1 VKRETKKRL
10 SAKDL
15 RELGA
20 DPDRMRRVL
29 PPDGSQRAEVRKS
42 DGGTKKG
49 GAEAPGGAPRN
60 GEYES
65 PAIPSLDALVGAV
78 RLPAAERTGCSNE
91 AARRARGLFC
101 LLACVSVALFLAA
114 SCAEERGE
122 RQRTEPRTHQRTEP
136 PTRQR
141 DEARTYRLDGLLH
154 QQSRATI
161 DKSGA
166 KIGEVGKRYAV
177 VTATRR
183 QIRDIAG
190 AEFFAIRERADRDP
204 SAEGRT
210 IDGFPPEDS
219 AYHDYE
225 EMSAEV
231 RRVADANPAIVR
243 RFSLGESYEGR
254 DLWAVKISDDVAAD
268 EDEPE
273 VLFVGLHHAREHLS
287 VEMALYTLHLFAD
300 NYGTDPRIRGIVD
313 SREVY
318 VVFALD
324 PDGGEYD
331 IADGYYHAWRK
342 NRQPN
347 GGSTHTGT
355 DLNRN
360 YGYGWGCCG
369 GSSGDPAS
377 RFYRG
382 SSAFSAPET
391 ARLRDFVDGR
401 VVDGEQ
407 QIETAIDFHSYGEI
421 ITWPYGYTL
430 ADVPSDMAQDDHDAF
445 VAMGEAMSAT
455 LGYTPLQPSDDSY
468 ISDGSMAD
476 WAYGVHGIFAYSFEM
491 YPKGPKRSFYP
502 PDETIASETERNR
515 EAVLYIA
522 EQADCPYR
530 SIGKEAQ
537 HCAPA

>member
-1 VKRETKKRL
+1 
-10 SAKDL
+10 
-15 RELGA
+15 
-20 DPDRMRRVL
+20 
-29 PPDGSQRAEVRKS
+29 
-42 DGGTKKG
+42 
-49 GAEAPGGAPRN
+49 
-60 GEYES
+60 
-65 PAIPSLDALVGAV
+65 
-78 RLPAAERTGCSNE
+78 
-91 AARRARGLFC
+91 
-101 LLACVSVALFLAA
+101 LFLAA

-122 RQRTEPRTHQRTEP
+122 QGERQRTEP

-141 DEARTYRLDGLLH
+141 AVPRTYRLDGLLH

-183 QIRDIAG
+183 EIRDIAAAG
-190 AEFFAIRERADRDP
+190 FFAIRERADPNP

-210 IDGFPPEDS
+210 TDGFPPEDS
-219 AYHDYE
+219 AYHDYG

-254 DLWAVKISDDVAAD
+254 ALWAVKISDDVAAD

-300 NYGTDPRIRGIVD
+300 NYGTDPRVRGIVD

-331 IADGYYHAWRK
+331 VADGYYHAWRK

-347 GGSTHTGT
+347 GGSTHPGT

-360 YGYGWGCCG
+360 YGYGWGCCD

-391 ARLRDFVDGR
+391 ARLRDFVDAR

-407 QIETAIDFHSYGEI
+407 QIETAIDFHAYGEI

-430 ADVPSDMAQDDHDAF
+430 ADAPSDMAQDDHDAF

-455 LGYTPLQPSDDSY
+455 NGYTPLQPSDDSY

-491 YPKGPKRSFYP
+491 YPKDPNPGFYP
-502 PDETIASETERNR
+502 PDEAIASETERNR
-515 EAVLYIA
+515 EAVLYVA

-537 HCAPA
+537 HCASVPPR

>member
-1 VKRETKKRL
+1 
-10 SAKDL
+10 
-15 RELGA
+15 
-20 DPDRMRRVL
+20 
-29 PPDGSQRAEVRKS
+29 
-42 DGGTKKG
+42 
-49 GAEAPGGAPRN
+49 
-60 GEYES
+60 
-65 PAIPSLDALVGAV
+65 
-78 RLPAAERTGCSNE
+78 
-91 AARRARGLFC
+91 
-101 LLACVSVALFLAA
+101 VSVSLFLAA
-114 SCAEERGE
+114 SCAEEGGERGE
-122 RQRTEPRTHQRTEP
+122 RQRAEPRTHQRTEP

-141 DEARTYRLDGLLH
+141 DEARTFRLDGPLN
-154 QQSRATI
+154 QQTRATI
-161 DKSGA
+161 ENAGA
-166 KIGEVGKRYAV
+166 TIGEVGKRYAV
-177 VTATRR
+177 VTAARR
-183 QIRDIAG
+183 EIRDIAETG
-190 AEFFAIRERADRDP
+190 VFTIQEQADRGP

-219 AYHDYE
+219 AYHDYG

-231 RRVADANPAIVR
+231 RRVADAYPSIVR

-254 DLWAVKISDDVAAD
+254 DLWAVKISDDVTAD

-273 VLFVGLHHAREHLS
+273 VLFVGLHHAREHLT
-287 VEMALYTLHLFAD
+287 VEMALYTLRLFAD

-347 GGSTHTGT
+347 GGSTHPGT

-360 YGYGWGCCG
+360 YGYGWGCCD
-369 GSSGDPAS
+369 GSSGDPAN

-407 QIETAIDFHSYGEI
+407 QIETAIDFHTKGESI
-421 ITWPYGYTL
+421 MWPYGYTL
-430 ADVPSDMAQDDHDAF
+430 ADVPSDMAQDDRDAF
-445 VAMGEAMSAT
+445 VAMGEAMST
-455 LGYTPLQPSDDSY
+455 TNGYTPQQMSDAY
-468 ISDGSMAD
+468 IQDGTMED
-476 WAYGVHGIFAYSFEM
+476 WAYGVHGIFAYVFEL
-491 YPKGPKRSFYP
+491 YPKGPNPGFYP
-502 PDETIASETERNR
+502 PDEAIARETERNR
-515 EAVLYIA
+515 EALLYIA

-537 HCAPA
+537 HCASVPPR